1 MGKFETWQDKASELD
16 AIMRPPGAPK
26 VRGPSSTIAP
36 DFAQDLRT
44 FVLGG
49 VMGRPGLDLRTRLLC
64 TIAAVT
70 VLGKEPILKH
80 YAGVALNAGCTKEE
94 VAEVVAQMA
103 VYGGAPCAM
112 IGLAAV
118 EQAWREI
125 GR

>member
-1 MGKFETWQDKASELD
+1 MGKFEAWQDKARELD
-16 AIMRPPGAPK
+16 AVLRPEGTTS
-26 VRGPSSTIAP
+26 VHGPSVGLAP

-49 VMGRPGLDLRTRLLC
+49 VLGRPGLDLRTRLLC

-80 YAGVALNAGCTKEE
+80 YARVALHAGCTKEE
-94 VAEVVAQMA
+94 MVEVVAQMA

-112 IGLAAV
+112 IGLAAI
-118 EQAWREI
+118 EQSWREI
-125 GR
+125 GP